1 MKKIFENKVGEK
13 VKQIINEEFDE
24 RMSMTVITYL
34 MEKGTDNLR
43 EITEEEILKLK
54 GNSIM
59 TDKFVQALV
68 RCAVRISNE
77 CNEIHDILPFIVN
90 ELYVPDASMK
100 VIDLYKDEVNEEVWD
115 DLKDTFDVDTEDED
129 VEMIVLNANLLAVYA
144 KED

>member
-1 MKKIFENKVGEK
+1 MKKIFENKASEK
-13 VKQIINEEFDE
+13 IRQIINEEFDE

-43 EITEEEILKLK
+43 EITEEEILKIK

-59 TDKFVQALV
+59 TDEFVQALV
-68 RCAVRISNE
+68 RCAVRISKE

-100 VIDLYKDEVNEEVWD
+100 VVDLYKDEVNEEVWD
-115 DLKDTFDVDTEDED
+115 DLMDTLDVDAEDED
-129 VEMIVLNANLLAVYA
+129 IEMIVFNANLIKAYV
-144 KED
+144 KEE

>member
-1 MKKIFENKVGEK
+1 MKKIFENKAGEK

-34 MEKGTDNLR
+34 MEKGTNNLR
-43 EITEEEILKLK
+43 EITEEEILKLE

-59 TDKFVQALV
+59 TDDFVQALV
-68 RCAVRISNE
+68 RCAVRISKE

-90 ELYVPDASMK
+90 KLYVPDASMEFFDFFK
-100 VIDLYKDEVNEEVWD
+100 NEENE
-115 DLKDTFDVDTEDED
+115 DTWKELVNAFGIEEEAEIITV
-129 VEMIVLNANLLAVYA
+129 NANLLKVYV

>member
-1 MKKIFENKVGEK
+1 
-13 VKQIINEEFDE
+13 
-24 RMSMTVITYL
+24 MSMTVITYL

-59 TDKFVQALV
+59 TDEFVQSLV
-68 RCAVRISNE
+68 RCAVRISKE

-90 ELYVPDASMK
+90 ELYVPDAGMK
-100 VIDLYKDEVNEEVWD
+100 IIDLYKDEVDEEVWD
-115 DLKDTFDVDTEDED
+115 SLKDTFGTDVED
-129 VEMIVLNANLLAVYA
+129 VEMIVLNANLIAVYA

>member
-1 MKKIFENKVGEK
+1 MKKIFENKAGEK

-43 EITEEEILKLK
+43 EITEEEILKLE
-54 GNSIM
+54 GNSLM

-68 RCAVRISNE
+68 RCAVRISKE

-90 ELYVPDASMK
+90 ELYVPDAGMK
-100 VIDLYKDEVNEEVWD
+100 IIDLYKDEVDEDVWD
-115 DLKDTFDVDTEDED
+115 SLKDTFGADVED
-129 VEMIVLNANLLAVYA
+129 VEMIVLNANLMAVYA
-144 KED
+144 KEN

>member
-1 MKKIFENKVGEK
+1 MKKIFENKTGEK
-13 VKQIINEEFDE
+13 VKHIINEEFDE

-59 TDKFVQALV
+59 TDDFVQALV
-68 RCAVRISNE
+68 RCAVRISKE
-77 CNEIHDILPFIVN
+77 CNEIHDILPFVVN
-90 ELYVPDASMK
+90 ELYVPDAGMEI
-100 VIDLYKDEVNEEVWD
+100 IDLYKDEVDEDVWD
-115 DLKDTFDVDTEDED
+115 SLKDTFGADVED
-129 VEMIVLNANLLAVYA
+129 VEMIVLNANLMAVYA